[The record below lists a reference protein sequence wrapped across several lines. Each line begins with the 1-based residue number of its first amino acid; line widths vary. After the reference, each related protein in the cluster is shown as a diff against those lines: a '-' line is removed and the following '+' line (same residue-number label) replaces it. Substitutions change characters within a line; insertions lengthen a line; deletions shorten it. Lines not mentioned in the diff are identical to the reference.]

1 MAGAP
6 PGGDGGGGL
15 SPHAPSLRVVAAPRG
30 GPARLR
36 AAGRR
41 ADSFVVG
48 LLELQEGL
56 SAPHFVWSLSPRGA
70 AGRLGA
76 ARRRPDSFVVGLLNP
91 KRACRTLASFHSL
104 PPRGGPARLRA
115 AGRRADSFVVG
126 LLELQEGLS
135 APRFVSLAAPP
146 GGRRLPSG
154 GRAVAWVVSPHAPS
168 LRVDAR
174 VAARCGRSLR
184 LSGTPQA
191 GLRPGGRRRRRGCG
205 PASAR
210 PAWRCVRCRAACS
223 ARPGL
228 ASCCE
233 RGAPGPGPPVL
244 AAAPASSRSRCRRHG
259 CRSDARQARTGPPAR
274 AAAAG

>member
-56 SAPHFVWSLSPRGA
+56 SAPHFVW
-70 AGRLGA
+70 
-76 ARRRPDSFVVGLLNP
+76 
-91 KRACRTLASFHSL
+91 SL

-168 LRVDAR
+168 LRVVAR
-174 VAARCGRSLR
+174 VAARCGRSLP
-184 LSGTPQA
+184 LSSPPQA
-191 GLRPGGRRRRRGCG
+191 GLRPLGCQNWGLSTRVLSGRWAISCSSR
-205 PASAR
+205 AS
-210 PAWRCVRCRAACS
+210 WRAAASIRAWPLS
-223 ARPGL
+223 AVAAAALP
-228 ASCCE
+228 
-233 RGAPGPGPPVL
+233 
-244 AAAPASSRSRCRRHG
+244 AAPAG
-259 CRSDARQARTGPPAR
+259 L
-274 AAAAG
+274 

>member
-126 LLELQEGLS
+126 LLELQAGLS

-168 LRVDAR
+168 LRVVAR
-174 VAARCGRSLR
+174 VAARCGRSLP
-184 LSGTPQA
+184 LSSPPQA
-191 GLRPGGRRRRRGCG
+191 GLRPLGCQNWGLSTRVLSGRWAISCSSR
-205 PASAR
+205 AS
-210 PAWRCVRCRAACS
+210 WRAAASIRAWPLS
-223 ARPGL
+223 AVAAAALP
-228 ASCCE
+228 
-233 RGAPGPGPPVL
+233 
-244 AAAPASSRSRCRRHG
+244 AAPAG
-259 CRSDARQARTGPPAR
+259 L
-274 AAAAG
+274 

>member
-56 SAPHFVWSLSPRGA
+56 SAPHFVWSLSPRG
-70 AGRLGA
+70 
-76 ARRRPDSFVVGLLNP
+76 
-91 KRACRTLASFHSL
+91 ACRTLASFHSL

-168 LRVDAR
+168 LRVVAR
-174 VAARCGRSLR
+174 VAARCGRSLP
-184 LSGTPQA
+184 LSSPPQA
-191 GLRPGGRRRRRGCG
+191 GLRPLGCQNWGLSTRVLSGRWAISCSSR
-205 PASAR
+205 AS
-210 PAWRCVRCRAACS
+210 WRAAASIRAWPLS
-223 ARPGL
+223 AVAAAALP
-228 ASCCE
+228 
-233 RGAPGPGPPVL
+233 
-244 AAAPASSRSRCRRHG
+244 AAPAG
-259 CRSDARQARTGPPAR
+259 L
-274 AAAAG
+274 

>member
-41 ADSFVVG
+41 VDSFVVG

-126 LLELQEGLS
+126 LLELQEGLM
-135 APRFVSLAAPP
+135 AASLP
-146 GGRRLPSG
+146 
-154 GRAVAWVVSPHAPS
+154 VV
-168 LRVDAR
+168 AR
-174 VAARCGRSLR
+174 VAARCGRSLP
-184 LSGTPQA
+184 LSSPPQA
-191 GLRPGGRRRRRGCG
+191 GLRPLGCQNWGLSTRVLSGRWAISCSSR
-205 PASAR
+205 AS
-210 PAWRCVRCRAACS
+210 WRAAASIRAWPLS
-223 ARPGL
+223 AVAAAALP
-228 ASCCE
+228 
-233 RGAPGPGPPVL
+233 
-244 AAAPASSRSRCRRHG
+244 AAPAG
-259 CRSDARQARTGPPAR
+259 L
-274 AAAAG
+274 